1 MKRTQIAALVFV
13 VLLVGV
19 VVGMKVNKGA
29 PARDATTVAT
39 GATCPTLPSKGGDTT
54 SVPAPVTAP
63 AAQGQAAGLPRLV
76 DLGSTT
82 CIPCKQMAPIL
93 EQLKTELQGKVDV
106 EFIDITIDAKAA
118 DQYAIN
124 VIPTQ
129 IMLDG
134 QGKELFR
141 HEGFFPKADILA
153 KLRELKLLAE
163 G

>member
-1 MKRTQIAALVFV
+1 MKRTQIAALIL
-13 VLLVGV
+13 VLLV
-19 VVGMKVNKGA
+19 VGAVIETKISRTNAVRESSTA
-29 PARDATTVAT
+29 AA
-39 GATCPTLPSKGGDTT
+39 GATCPTAPSGKDT
-54 SVPAPVTAP
+54 PAPSPGATPTSAEST
-63 AAQGQAAGLPRLV
+63 GLPRLV

-93 EQLKTELQGKVDV
+93 EQLKAELRGKVEV
-106 EFIDITIDAKAA
+106 QFIDITTDPKAA
-118 DQYAIN
+118 DKYAIN

-141 HEGFFPKADILA
+141 HEGFYPKADLLA